1 LVDLKSSARVTAQYA
16 APQVKVSKMK
26 IERLFRVAPSIV
38 RMILKERLTATYVVE
53 GYLQSTPERAQLVR
67 LEPSGCHLLLQRLG
81 DQERTEERTK
91 LPTEQAEAL
100 LDVSG
105 GRVGY
110 RRTLVRVDNERDAN
124 LDRFE
129 QPAGLDLVTVEFDDE
144 RQAADFSVP
153 AWFGPEVTNEDHFRK
168 STLAVAGAP
177 TIEEVEVNNA
187 AVIALVEALESA
199 PRLKSRSTAN
209 LGVASLSASDDAD
222 RTQPVRLPPVLRLPL
237 PAKLPEVG
245 VAELDPRVTEVLD
258 GVAKALEHA
267 PTQQH
272 GVSAETHVDIRR
284 AS

>member
-53 GYLQSTPERAQLVR
+53 GYLRSTPERTQLVR
-67 LEPSGCHLLLQRLG
+67 LEPNGCHLLLQRLG
-81 DQERTEERTK
+81 DQKRTEERTK

-177 TIEEVEVNNA
+177 TIDEVEVNNA

-199 PRLKSRSTAN
+199 PRLKSRSAN
-209 LGVASLSASDDAD
+209 LGVASLSASDHAD
-222 RTQPVRLPPVLRLPL
+222 RTQAVRIPPVRLPV
-237 PAKLPEVG
+237 PAKLHDIG
-245 VAELDPRVTEVLD
+245 VAELDPRVTKVLD
-258 GVAKALEHA
+258 GVAKALDRA
-267 PTQQH
+267 PIEQD
-272 GVSAETHVDIRR
+272 GDFSAEAQVGIRR

>member
-1 LVDLKSSARVTAQYA
+1 
-16 APQVKVSKMK
+16 MK

-53 GYLQSTPERAQLVR
+53 GYLRSTPERAQLVR
-67 LEPSGCHLLLQRLG
+67 LEPSGCHLLLQRFG

-110 RRTLVRVDNERDAN
+110 SRTLVRVDNERDAN

-168 STLAVAGAP
+168 STLAAAGAP
-177 TIEEVEVNNA
+177 TFEEVEVNNA

-245 VAELDPRVTEVLD
+245 VAKLDPRVTEVLD
-258 GVAKALEHA
+258 GVAKALERA
-267 PTQQH
+267 PIQQD
-272 GVSAETHVDIRR
+272 GDFSAETHVKIRR

>member
-1 LVDLKSSARVTAQYA
+1 MGDLDPAQGDDQAPARGCQMGRRHAGRPRQPPRGPHAPSLSKRRIYA
-16 APQVKVSKMK
+16 LHHLRQQRPG
-26 IERLFRVAPSIV
+26 IDRLRRYERLCRSPQPGHDPPLLANSGQD
-38 RMILKERLTATYVVE
+38 E
-53 GYLQSTPERAQLVR
+53 GGGPARIGKS
-67 LEPSGCHLLLQRLG
+67 
-81 DQERTEERTK
+81 
-91 LPTEQAEAL
+91 
-100 LDVSG
+100 VSLASE
-105 GRVGY
+105 
-110 RRTLVRVDNERDAN
+110 TLVWARTGFPLRS
-124 LDRFE
+124 R
-129 QPAGLDLVTVEFDDE
+129 QPHPLNGRAVEFDDE

-237 PAKLPEVG
+237 PTKLPDVG
-245 VAELDPRVTEVLD
+245 VAELDPRVTEVMD

-284 AS
+284 